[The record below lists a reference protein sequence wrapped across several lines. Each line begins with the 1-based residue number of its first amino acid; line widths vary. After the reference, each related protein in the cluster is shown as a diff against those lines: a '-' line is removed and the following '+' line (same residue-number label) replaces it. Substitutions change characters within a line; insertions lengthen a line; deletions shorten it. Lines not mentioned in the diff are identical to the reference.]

1 MLDIGPGRG
10 ALIVYATESLLGEEI
25 EIRPHGEDWAG
36 AHTAVRA
43 RHVGDRVLHAG
54 VFGSL
59 AAGRYD
65 FRRRTSSGDGEP
77 GQAIEVTP
85 GAVVEITVA
94 ETLWPRAQ
102 RTDFSPS
109 S

>member
-10 ALIVYATESLLGEEI
+10 ALVVYAPQSLLGEEI

-65 FRRRTSSGDGEP
+65 IRLRTSSAEGGP
-77 GQAIEVTP
+77 GQVIEVAS
-85 GAVVEITVA
+85 AVVVETTLVEGAAVGGITG
-94 ETLWPRAQ
+94 
-102 RTDFSPS
+102 
-109 S
+109 

>member
-10 ALIVYATESLLGEEI
+10 ALVVYAPESLLGEEI

-43 RHVGDRVLHAG
+43 RHVGDRVLYAG

-65 FRRRTSSGDGEP
+65 FRLRTSSADGGP
-77 GQAIEVTP
+77 GQAIEVTS
-85 GAVVEITVA
+85 GAVVETMMVEGA
-94 ETLWPRAQ
+94 TE
-102 RTDFSPS
+102 
-109 S
+109 